1 MTVYYLNPRS
11 ELLSWY
17 NPSLFPSPST
27 LPASGAVELWELDEN
42 ETLIVS
48 KFCKYEH
55 DDIVSTVSVLSS
67 GTQAVSGSKDF
78 WWVPILITP
87 VSRPSWLSLLSF

>member
-1 MTVYYLNPRS
+1 MDYLSPRR
-11 ELLSWY
+11 ELLGWY
-17 NPSLFPSPST
+17 HSSLFPSPSIPSLT
-27 LPASGAVELWELDEN
+27 GAVELWELDDN

-55 DDIVSTVSVLSS
+55 DDIVCTVGVLRS

-78 WWVPILITP
+78 W
-87 VSRPSWLSLLSF
+87 

>member
-1 MTVYYLNPRS
+1 MGYLNPRS
-11 ELLSWY
+11 ELLCWCNS
-17 NPSLFPSPST
+17 SLFPSPSVLSPT
-27 LPASGAVELWELDEN
+27 GAVELWELDEN

-55 DDIVSTVSVLSS
+55 DDIVCTVSVLRS

-78 WWVPILITP
+78 WWVLVLSTP
-87 VSRPSWLSLLSF
+87 VSEPPLDGVTV